1 MDNPTSPKDEF
12 IASLDRCTQSAGFV
26 PAFYRRFMSTCDEV
40 REKFAETDFDQQ
52 NKMLVRSLRLI
63 AKAMTGSPQGMQE
76 LRSRAETHDRHHL
89 NIRRGLYDL
98 WLSSVIETAR
108 EFDDQWSLD
117 VEDSWKRTLKYAI
130 DFMVRRY

>member
-1 MDNPTSPKDEF
+1 MSDPSAPKEVF

-26 PAFYRRFMSTCDEV
+26 SAFYRRFMSTCDEV
-40 REKFAETDFDQQ
+40 REKFAETDFEQQ
-52 NKMLVRSLRLI
+52 NKMLVRSLRLV
-63 AKAMTGSPQGMQE
+63 AEAMAGSPQGMLE
-76 LRSRAETHDRHHL
+76 LRSRAETHDRQHL
-89 NIRRGLYDL
+89 NIRPGLYDL

-117 VEDSWKRTLKYAI
+117 IEDAWKRTLKYAI